1 LREYLRNRAVDTLV
15 AMLMEEGVEVSPS
28 NIHTG
33 VSGDVELYAPA
44 FDETTF
50 YVYLDD
56 PSITISAFNDWGRF
70 DTLMQVTKEAANRT
84 GRLVSVDLLTI
95 PYTSATMRER
105 GFRVARRHYPE
116 MVTVAYAPDY
126 ASNRGGIAAS
136 YLQRLTVHAPSL
148 PVEAAM
154 HAFAIPEE
162 YRKQVEEMFRSA
174 FEHDDLA
181 AYEHAQHLAELIS
194 E

>member
-1 LREYLRNRAVDTLV
+1 
-15 AMLMEEGVEVSPS
+15 
-28 NIHTG
+28 

-84 GRLVSVDLLTI
+84 GRIVSVDLLTI
-95 PYTSATMRER
+95 PYTSAVMREK

-174 FEHDDLA
+174 FEHDDLGTYLQA
-181 AYEHAQHLAELIS
+181 RELASLVS